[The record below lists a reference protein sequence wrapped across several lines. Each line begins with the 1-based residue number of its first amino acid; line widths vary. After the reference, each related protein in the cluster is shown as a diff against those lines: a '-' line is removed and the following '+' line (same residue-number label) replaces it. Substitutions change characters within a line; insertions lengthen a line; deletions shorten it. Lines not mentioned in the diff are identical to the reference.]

1 MNYPVWLLDVFG
13 GGTLIALIAVVHV
26 YVSHFAVG
34 GGLFLVLTE
43 MKGLRENS
51 PAILEYTRKHAR
63 FFLLL
68 TMVFG
73 GLTGVAIWFTIALL
87 SPAGTSSLIH
97 TFVFGWAIEWVFFLG
112 EIVALLLYYYYFN
125 KISSRNH
132 LILGWIYFACAWLS
146 LFVINGVIGY
156 MLTPG
161 EWLNNHNFWS
171 GFFNPTFWP
180 ALFFRTFLALM
191 IAGLF
196 GFLTSVN
203 IKDTEMRH
211 KMVRYCGLWLMLPLV
226 LLLASAVWYKTAL
239 PPAQQEMIFSTSP
252 EMKPFLSGFIFLSP
266 LLFAGGLLIA
276 AFRPQAVV
284 RPMAW
289 LLLLLGFLYM
299 GSFEFMREG
308 GRRPYI
314 IYDYMYSTS
323 ILKTDL
329 QKVQKKGVLQSA
341 KWVKNRTITAE
352 NRIAAGAE
360 LSTILCLPCHSTGGP
375 LNDILPIVKRFTPQG
390 LESFILGMGTA
401 NPYMP
406 PFAGNAEEATV
417 LAEYL
422 STALVPGFI
431 SESPVIQTVEAVPSP
446 FDVEKS
452 EYVLL
457 AGATLGTIVSSEPA
471 VSGIDLS
478 FAAPV
483 LRAQLIFRDESPSV
497 IMDDATISYT
507 MNSGNGVLT
516 GEMEEQDGYFE
527 ATLNEIPAPVSP
539 YQPFVIAK
547 IKAEVEGET
556 VAVTQ
561 TKIGISTE
569 IGCRNCHDG
578 NWRQDGRSGLSRTTA
593 AGILASHDKLS
604 DTNLSAEFNNGK
616 IVVCSSC
623 HGDNSRGTESMAGLL
638 NLSASM
644 HGFHAGYLKEG
655 EENSCVLCH
664 SSSDTGASHSFD
676 GIHKQLELSCTNC
689 HGILADHAASLLK
702 QEGDTGQALKL
713 LSLLDSK
720 LETPI
725 TEINPRSPWIM
736 EPDCLTCHVEF
747 QPPETDTAF
756 NTWTDDASGL
766 FHNRMGEG
774 AVVLC
779 SSCHGQPHSLYP
791 ANSPY
796 GKTIGALQP
805 LQYQG
810 NPYPIAA
817 DKNCAVCHTV
827 EMEDEMHHPG
837 SLGMFRNTD
846 D

>member
-1 MNYPVWLLDVFG
+1 MNYPVWLLDFFG

-43 MKGLRENS
+43 RKGLRENS

-87 SPAGTSSLIH
+87 SPSGTSSLIH
-97 TFVFGWAIEWVFFLG
+97 TFVFAWATEWVFFLG

-132 LILGWIYFACAWLS
+132 LILGWLYFLCAWLS
-146 LFVINGVIGY
+146 LFIINGVIDY

-161 EWLNNHNFWS
+161 DWLNDKNFWS

-203 IKDTEMRH
+203 IKDAELRH
-211 KMVRYCGLWLMLPLV
+211 RMVRYCGFWLMAPLV
-226 LLLASAVWYKTAL
+226 LLLASAFWYKIAL
-239 PPAQQEMIFSTSP
+239 PPAQQEMIFTTSP
-252 EMKPFLSGFIFLSP
+252 EMKPFLSGFVYISP

-276 AFRPQAVV
+276 ALKPQAVR

-289 LLLLLGFLYM
+289 VLLLLGFLYM

-314 IYDYMYSTS
+314 IHNYMYSTS

-329 QKVQKKGVLQSA
+329 PEVQQKGVLQYA
-341 KWVKNRTITAE
+341 RWVKNRDITLE
-352 NRIAAGAE
+352 NRMEAGAE
-360 LSTILCLPCHSTGGP
+360 LSKILCLPCHSTGGP
-375 LNDILPIVKRFTPQG
+375 LNDIIPIVKRFTPHG
-390 LESFILGMGTA
+390 LESFIMGMGTA

-406 PFAGNAEEATV
+406 PFAGTKEEASV

-422 STALVPGFI
+422 TTILVPGFKAVVPQI
-431 SESPVIQTVEAVPSP
+431 TPVPVRKIA
-446 FDVEKS
+446 FDADDA

-457 AGATLGTIVSSEPA
+457 AGSTMGTVLFSEPEE
-471 VSGIDLS
+471 SGMDLS
-478 FAAPV
+478 YGAPK
-483 LRAQLIFRDESPSV
+483 LRAQLFFRDVSPSL
-497 IMDDATISYT
+497 IMDDAGIRFT
-507 MNSGNGVLT
+507 METGDGIVTGVMT
-516 GEMEEQDGYFE
+516 AGDGYFE
-527 ATLNEIPAPVSP
+527 ASLGEIPKPVKP
-539 YQPFVIAK
+539 YQPFFIVEFE
-547 IKAEVEGET
+547 AEVDGKV

-561 TKIGISTE
+561 ARIGVSTE
-569 IGCRNCHDG
+569 LGCRNCHG
-578 NWRQDGRSGLSRTTA
+578 GSWRQDGRSGMSKETV
-593 AGILASHDKLS
+593 AGILASHDRKS
-604 DTNLSAEFNNGK
+604 DTRLSEELRQGN

-623 HGDNSRGTESMAGLL
+623 HGDVIRGTASLPGLL
-638 NLSASM
+638 NLSASI
-644 HGFHAGYLKEG
+644 HGFHAGLLGDG

-676 GIHKQLELSCTNC
+676 GIHKQLELSCSNC
-689 HGILADHAASLLK
+689 HGSLADHAASLLK
-702 QEGDTGQALKL
+702 QEGANGEAEKL
-713 LSLLDSK
+713 LSFLGGK
-720 LETPI
+720 VETAM
-725 TEINPRSPWIM
+725 EDINGRRPWVM
-736 EPDCLTCHVEF
+736 GPDCLNCHVGF
-747 QPPETDTAF
+747 QPPETDTTF
-756 NTWTDDASGL
+756 NLWTEDESGL
-766 FHNRMGEG
+766 FRNRMGQ
-774 AVVLC
+774 ATVVLC
-779 SSCHGQPHSLYP
+779 SSCHGQAHSLYP
-791 ANSPY
+791 VTTPY
-796 GKTIGALQP
+796 GKRIGSLQP
-805 LQYQG
+805 EQYQR

-817 DKNCAVCHTV
+817 DMGCAVCHTE

-837 SLGMFRNTD
+837 SLGTFRNRE
-846 D
+846 

>member
-13 GGTLIALIAVVHV
+13 GGTLIALIAIVHV

-34 GGLFLVLTE
+34 GGLFLVFTE

-51 PAILEYTRKHAR
+51 PAILEYTRKHAL

-132 LILGWIYFACAWLS
+132 LILGWIYFVCAWLS
-146 LFVINGVIGY
+146 LFVINGIIDY

-161 EWLNNHNFWS
+161 EWLNNQNFWS

-203 IKDTEMRH
+203 IKDADMRH
-211 KMVRYCGLWLMLPLV
+211 KMVRYCGLWLMAPLV
-226 LLLASAVWYKTAL
+226 LLLGSAVWYKAAL
-239 PPAQQEMIFSTSP
+239 PPAQQEMIFTTSP
-252 EMKPFLSGFIFLSP
+252 EMKPFLSGFVFLSP

-276 AFRPQAVV
+276 AFRPQSV
-284 RPMAW
+284 RRPIAW
-289 LLLLLGFLYM
+289 ILLLLGFLYM
-299 GSFEFMREG
+299 GSFEFIREG

-314 IYDYMYSTS
+314 IHDYMYSTS

-329 QKVQKKGVLQSA
+329 PEVQKKGVLHTA
-341 KWVKNRTITAE
+341 RWVKNREISPE
-352 NRIAAGAE
+352 NRMAAGAE
-360 LSTILCLPCHSTGGP
+360 LSTILCLPCHSRGGP
-375 LNDILPIVKRFTPQG
+375 LNDMLPIARRFTPQG
-390 LESFILGMGTA
+390 MEAFIIGMGTA

-406 PFAGNAEEATV
+406 PFAGNKQEAAV

-422 STALVPGFI
+422 TTTLVPGFI
-431 SESPVIQTVEAVPSP
+431 PGAPDIRPVTVLPSP
-446 FDVEKS
+446 FDPQRS

-457 AGATLGTIVSSEPA
+457 AGSTLGTILFSEP
-471 VSGIDLS
+471 VESGIDLS
-478 FAAPV
+478 YGSPV
-483 LRAQLIFRDESPSV
+483 LRAQLIFRDASPSV
-497 IMDDATISYT
+497 IMDKAVVSFK
-507 MNSGNGVLT
+507 MNTGDGVVEGN
-516 GEMEEQDGYFE
+516 MEAQDGYFE
-527 ATLNEIPAPVSP
+527 TTLAEIPSPLQP
-539 YQPFVIAK
+539 YQPFFIAK
-547 IKAEVEGET
+547 IQAEVEGKI
-556 VAVTQ
+556 VATTQ
-561 TKIGISTE
+561 AKIGISTE
-569 IGCRNCHDG
+569 LGCRNCHG
-578 NWRQDGRSGLSRTTA
+578 GSWRQGGRSGVSRETA
-593 AGILASHDKLS
+593 AGILASHDKQS
-604 DTNLSAEFNNGK
+604 KTTLSADFAKGK

-623 HGDNSRGTESMAGLL
+623 HGDFSRGTVSKAGLL
-638 NLSASM
+638 NLSAAI
-644 HGFHAGYLKEG
+644 HGFHAGFLA
-655 EENSCVLCH
+655 EEEDSCVLCH
-664 SSSDTGASHSFD
+664 SSSDTGVSHSFD
-676 GIHKQLELSCTNC
+676 GIHKQLELSCSNC
-689 HGILADHAASLLK
+689 HGVLADHAGSLLK
-702 QEGDTGQALKL
+702 QEEETGQARKL
-713 LSLLDSK
+713 LSLLQNRG
-720 LETPI
+720 E
-725 TEINPRSPWIM
+725 TEIGEINARLPWIM

-756 NTWTDDASGL
+756 NTWTDDETGL

-774 AVVLC
+774 GAVLC

-791 ANSPY
+791 AANAY
-796 GKTIGALQP
+796 GKTVGALQP
-805 LQYQG
+805 MQYQKT
-810 NPYPIAA
+810 PYPMAA
-817 DKNCAVCHTV
+817 DEGCAVCHTT

-837 SLGMFRNTD
+837 SLATFRNRE
-846 D
+846 